1 MKSFHLNQNK
11 SFNLPKY
18 ICTYVICNFKGNSK
32 LEYIYHFFSFFMV
45 WNGQLTFRTLKL
57 VLLCAK
63 QPSALLYVVL
73 ILLLQA
79 ELQRAAKDI
88 AIAAISWFRS
98 PIRVIKQM
106 ELPFQFCYHFLCA
119 CLQRGQPAA
128 LLQSLE
134 ASSAITVSFVLWQ
147 WNSLIS
153 PISWGVKKQKLL
165 MKPEKR
171 PRGQQVI

>member
-1 MKSFHLNQNK
+1 M
-11 SFNLPKY
+11 
-18 ICTYVICNFKGNSK
+18 
-32 LEYIYHFFSFFMV
+32 EYIYHFFSFFMV

-128 LLQSLE
+128 ALLQSLE